1 MKKKTILER
10 WHCEEF
16 VESVRPFIDAISAG
30 HAVIRDADLAGLEVG
45 PFAVIKELERSSLYG
60 SHLENVN
67 LSYANI
73 HNLSKSILSR
83 VNFSKATL
91 ERCLMRSCQIADSD
105 FSSAK
110 MRVNMDDTRY
120 HHCRFTGTQFFG
132 HGWLEFGGRRVKF
145 YNCNFTNATFRRV
158 ELRAARFYDC
168 IFDNTT
174 FIKCELSGTKAEGE
188 RLPSAAQFTDM
199 DIPVWAQ

>member
-16 VESVRPFIDAISAG
+16 VESVRPFIEAISAG
-30 HAVIRDADLAGLEVG
+30 HAVIRDADFAGLEVG

-73 HNLSKSILSR
+73 HNLSNSILSR

-91 ERCLMRSCQIADSD
+91 ERCSM
-105 FSSAK
+105 FS
-110 MRVNMDDTRY
+110 
-120 HHCRFTGTQFFG
+120 
-132 HGWLEFGGRRVKF
+132 
-145 YNCNFTNATFRRV
+145 
-158 ELRAARFYDC
+158 
-168 IFDNTT
+168 
-174 FIKCELSGTKAEGE
+174 
-188 RLPSAAQFTDM
+188 
-199 DIPVWAQ
+199 